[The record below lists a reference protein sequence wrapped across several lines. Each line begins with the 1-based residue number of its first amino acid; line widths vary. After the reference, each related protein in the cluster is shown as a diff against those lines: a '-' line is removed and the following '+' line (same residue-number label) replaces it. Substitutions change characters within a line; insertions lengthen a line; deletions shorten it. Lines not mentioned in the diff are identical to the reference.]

1 MKVAPN
7 IEHLELTGCGSLTD
21 YTLKGIQKELPNLK
35 FLDLSGVSAVSLA
48 FYEELK
54 TKMP

>member
-7 IEHLELTGCGSLTD
+7 IEHLELTGCASLTD